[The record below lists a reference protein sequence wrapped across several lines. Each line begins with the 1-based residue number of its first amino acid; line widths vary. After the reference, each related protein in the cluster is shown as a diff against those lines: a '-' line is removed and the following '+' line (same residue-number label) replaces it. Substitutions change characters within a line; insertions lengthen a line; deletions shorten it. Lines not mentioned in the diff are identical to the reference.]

1 MANLDNLFSRY
12 GRPYHETDERIYIN
26 LTRADK
32 IDTAERVQYYDKYA
46 KDKITE
52 LLTFAELLKEYR
64 RSLFERAREFYSA
77 SYSLK
82 LQLLRNVDTWSNKKT
97 YTVKILQ
104 IPDAPNAR
112 PVEILSESYEGKERH
127 TALKRFE
134 ELKKIHANIETEID
148 IDKKRWEK

>member
-1 MANLDNLFSRY
+1 MAKLENLFSRY

-32 IDTAERVQYYDKYA
+32 IDTAERVAYYDDYA
-46 KDKITE
+46 KKKITE

-64 RSLFERAREFYSA
+64 QTLFERAQELYSA
-77 SYSLK
+77 SYSMK
-82 LQLLRNVDTWSNKKT
+82 LQLLRIVDNWNNKKS

-104 IPDAPNAR
+104 IPDALNAR
-112 PVEILSESYEGKERH
+112 PVEILSESYAGKERH

-148 IDKKRWEK
+148 IEKKRWEK